1 MMPCV
6 IPLNIF
12 KMSKNP
18 KISIIIAAY
27 NVAEYLPECLNSV
40 VSQTYDNFEAIIVD
54 DGSTDA
60 TSKICD
66 DYAKQYPVFR
76 VVHQKNQG
84 LSAARNRGIKESSG
98 EYLAFV
104 DGDDCLDAYYL
115 EKLFAAITCHHANIA
130 VCGFKTF
137 PTTAIELPPIAT
149 MTGAQAVTKLLT
161 EQENYQIVT
170 WNKLY
175 HRTLFQ
181 DIDFPI
187 GKIHEDSLTTYK
199 LFATAGKVAFIAE
212 PLYQYRTRQGSIMDK
227 VKLENRLQIKLEA
240 ALEAKKYFQNN
251 PKLFAAAEISELL
264 AYFAFLDNIFSGRLK
279 LSPQKYLNWIRE
291 NQKRLSKNPYLSQKL
306 RAYIILSTIFSGA
319 PYRFFRKIKH

>member
-1 MMPCV
+1 
-6 IPLNIF
+6 
-12 KMSKNP
+12 MSKNP

-76 VVHQKNQG
+76 VIHQKNQG
-84 LSAARNRGIKESSG
+84 LSAVRNRGIKESSG

-104 DGDDCLDAYYL
+104 DGDDCLDANYL
-115 EKLFAAITCHHANIA
+115 EKLLAAITRHHANIA

-137 PTTAIELPPIAT
+137 PTAAIELPPIAT

-181 DIDFPI
+181 NIDFPI

-199 LFATAGKVAFIAE
+199 LFAAADKVAFIAE
-212 PLYQYRTRQGSIMDK
+212 PLYQYRTRQGSIMNK

-240 ALEAKKYFQNN
+240 ALEAKNYFQNN

-264 AYFAFLDNIFSGRLK
+264 AYFAFLDNIFAGRLK
-279 LSPQKYLNWIRE
+279 LSPQKYINWIKI
-291 NQKRLSKNPYLSQKL
+291 NQKRLLKNPYLSQKL
-306 RAYIILSTIFSGA
+306 HIYIILSTIFSGT
-319 PYRFFRKIKH
+319 PYRLFRKIKH

>member
-66 DYAKQYPVFR
+66 DYAKQYPIFR
-76 VVHQKNQG
+76 VIHQKNQG
-84 LSAARNRGIKESSG
+84 LSAVRNRGIKESSG

-115 EKLFAAITCHHANIA
+115 EKLLAAIIHHHADIA

-149 MTGAQAVTKLLT
+149 MTGAQAVIKLLT

-175 HRTLFQ
+175 RKTLFQ
-181 DIDFPI
+181 NINFPI

-199 LFATAGKVAFIAE
+199 LFAAATKVTSVTE

-240 ALEAKKYFQNN
+240 ALEAKNYFQDN

-264 AYFAFLDNIFSGRLK
+264 AYFAFLDNILSGRLK
-279 LSPQKYLNWIRE
+279 LSTQKYLNWIRK

-306 RAYIILSTIFSGA
+306 RIYIILSTIFSGM
-319 PYRFFRKIKH
+319 PYCLFRKIKH